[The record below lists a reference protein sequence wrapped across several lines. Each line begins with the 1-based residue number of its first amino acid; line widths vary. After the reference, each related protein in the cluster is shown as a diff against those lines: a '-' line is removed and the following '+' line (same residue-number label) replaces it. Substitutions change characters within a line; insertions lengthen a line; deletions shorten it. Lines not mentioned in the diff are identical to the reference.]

1 MILRNNLSWRSFYS
15 LSKIEEYRIKEGNR
29 RTKIKERRRDYF
41 ILNKV
46 SL

>member
-1 MILRNNLSWRSFYS
+1 MKNNLNWGSFYS
-15 LSKIEEYRIKEGNR
+15 FDKIEEYCIKEGNR

-46 SL
+46 FL